1 MVETSANQAA
11 SVEQDAI
18 NVSVPWSISELGT
31 REIKFV
37 LNCREDRDS
46 TKGIYLR
53 IKDQMG

>member
-46 TKGIYLR
+46 TKG
-53 IKDQMG
+53 K